1 MWTGETRDREI
12 LHAARVALRRA
23 TGLDAT
29 FCHDAPHKTILEITA
44 NRKTRRFAADVQ
56 TVERFA
62 VPAAVK
68 AAEQRG
74 EYPALLV
81 APYITREM
89 AKRCRELHLP
99 FIDTAG
105 NAFIETPEL
114 FLYVT
119 GEPRPETPRQQT
131 FRALN
136 PAGLQIVFAL
146 LCNQD
151 LVRTNYRKIAQLA
164 GVALGTVGPVIKD
177 LEQRGYLRYQDEKTP
192 RMIKQD
198 KLLQEWTTHYPV
210 TLRPKLRARR
220 FRGDI
225 QRLHQMDLTQLGG
238 LWGGEMAAERLTH
251 YLKPAH
257 YTIYAGQPITKLV
270 AAGRMAADPAGN
282 VEILRRFWNC
292 EPEPAHGDAAPPILV
307 YADLLATNDPR
318 DIETA
323 RMIHERHIVPA
334 IAQSPSTD

>member
-1 MWTGETRDREI
+1 MWTREARDREI
-12 LHAARVALRRA
+12 LDAARTALLRTA
-23 TGLDAT
+23 GLDAAVCKDT
-29 FCHDAPHKTILEITA
+29 PDKTILEITA
-44 NRKTRRFAADVQ
+44 HRKKRRFAANIQ
-56 TVERFA
+56 TVERFT

-68 AAEQRG
+68 AIAQRG
-74 EYPALLV
+74 EYPTLLV

-99 FIDTAG
+99 FIDAAG
-105 NAFIETPEL
+105 NALIETPEL

-151 LVRTNYRKIAQLA
+151 LVCTNYREIAQRA

-177 LEQRGYLRYQDEKTP
+177 LERRGYLRYQNEKTP
-192 RMIKQD
+192 RMMHHE
-198 KLLQEWTTHYPV
+198 KLLQEWITHYPV
-210 TLRPKLRARR
+210 TLRPKLHAHR
-220 FRGDI
+220 FRAGI
-225 QRLHQMDLTQLGG
+225 EPLRQMDLAPLHA
-238 LWGGEMAAERLTH
+238 LWGGEPAAERLTH

-257 YTIYAGQPITKLV
+257 YTIYAEQPITKLV
-270 AAGRMAADPAGN
+270 AAGRMAADAAGN
-282 VEILRRFWNC
+282 VEILDRFWNFA
-292 EPEPAHGDAAPPILV
+292 PEPAHPDVAPPILV

-318 DIETA
+318 DLETA
-323 RMIHERHIVPA
+323 RMIHEQHIVPA
-334 IAQSPSTD
+334 IA